1 MPVST
6 PDPEVR
12 SALEASHRALRR
24 MAEFKLPAALD
35 QRLRELGERKEFLSA
50 EEHAQLMALVA
61 LAQQRSVDK
70 LEAELAL
77 QRLEAVE
84 PGLADK
90 P

>member
-6 PDPEVR
+6 PDPLVR

-24 MAEFKLPAALD
+24 MASFVLPPAVD

-50 EEHAQLMALVA
+50 EEHAELMDLVA

-84 PGLADK
+84 PGLAAT